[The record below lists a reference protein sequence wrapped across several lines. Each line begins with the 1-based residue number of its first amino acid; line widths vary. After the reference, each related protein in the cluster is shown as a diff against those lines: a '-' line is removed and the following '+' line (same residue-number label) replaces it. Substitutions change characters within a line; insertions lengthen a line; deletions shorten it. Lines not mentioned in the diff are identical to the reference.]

1 MKWDARFSHK
11 HSKTMSL
18 ATLTS
23 KELSRIQKLIERKE
37 ALAQQIVEINSEL
50 EAIDSGVSE
59 TARPTIPAVRAATAP
74 RAAKA
79 AAPAVPGRTAKRG
92 KTVRGQL
99 KERISRELKSA
110 GNQGMKV
117 QDLATRIGTGYANI
131 TTFFQSTG
139 KKIKEIKK
147 VGRGQYAWRA

>member
-1 MKWDARFSHK
+1 MKWDARFNRK

-37 ALAQQIVEINSEL
+37 GLAQQIVEINSEL

-79 AAPAVPGRTAKRG
+79 AAPAVPRKKTKV
-92 KTVRGQL
+92 TVRGQL
-99 KERISRELKSA
+99 KERISRELKAA
-110 GNQGMKV
+110 GNQGLKV
-117 QDLATRIGTGYANI
+117 QDLATRLGTGYGNI

-139 KKIKEIKK
+139 KNIKEIKK
-147 VGRGQYAWRA
+147 VGPAQFAWRP